1 MTASVEMTSA
11 HRFRAVLMKDEIYC
25 GHRQQIVCDVKQI
38 GGMDAI
44 ADSDISQKQ
53 PEECAGCQ

>member
-25 GHRQQIVCDVKQI
+25 GHRQQIVRNVKQI

-44 ADSDISQKQ
+44 ADSDISQ
-53 PEECAGCQ
+53 E